1 MSAPLKIV
9 VLLHFFLLVVEID
22 AENGLSQDQCTVP
35 AKCSPQG
42 PPIRFPFRLKGHPKN
57 CGCPGFELS
66 CTGTTN
72 QTMLE
77 LPFPAKLPVEEINYT
92 TREIRV
98 HYKDSCLP
106 RQLTRSLADS
116 PFKLMDLDLVDD
128 QYYTFFSC
136 SLNKSESYDL
146 TPYTCHIFGGS
157 TVYGVS
163 SDDDLGDLDLY
174 SCQRID
180 NVIVQSNVE
189 NSFHVKWANT
199 ICGDCEAEGGK
210 CRPKS
215 NSMKHETE
223 CIHKHRKPEKGTLLI
238 TFRAKTYHSSS
249 AFEIFE
255 NLAFVVDNYLI
266 SKSKKW

>member
-42 PPIRFPFRLKGHPKN
+42 PPIRSPFRLKGHPKN

-98 HYKDSCLP
+98 HYEDSCLP
-106 RQLTRSLADS
+106 PQLMLRLAYT
-116 PFKLMDLDLVDD
+116 PFKLVDEILDVEL
-128 QYYTFFSC
+128 YTFFSC

-163 SDDDLGDLDLY
+163 SDDDLGYLDLY

-180 NVIVQSNVE
+180 SVVILQSNWE
-189 NSFHVKWANT
+189 NAFLMNWTNT
-199 ICGDCEAEGGK
+199 ICGDFEAEDGK
-210 CRPKS
+210 CRPK
-215 NSMKHETE
+215 NNNMKHETE
-223 CIHKHRKPEKGTLLI
+223 CIHKPRKPEKGILLI
-238 TFRAKTYHSSS
+238 TFHAKTYS
-249 AFEIFE
+249 FEFS
-255 NLAFVVDNYLI
+255 F
-266 SKSKKW
+266 

>member
-1 MSAPLKIV
+1 MNIV

-22 AENGLSQDQCTVP
+22 AEIGVSQDQCTVP
-35 AKCSPQG
+35 AKCSHQG
-42 PPIRFPFRLKGHPKN
+42 PPIRFPFSLKGQPEY
-57 CGCPGFELS
+57 CGYPGFELS

-72 QTMLE
+72 QIMLE
-77 LPFPAKLPVEEINYT
+77 LPFSEKLPVEEINYT

-136 SLNKSESYDL
+136 SLNKSESNDL
-146 TPYTCHIFGGS
+146 TPYTCHIFGGT
-157 TVYGVS
+157 TVYAVR

-174 SCQRID
+174 SCRRIG
-180 NVIVQSNVE
+180 NVTLQSNVE
-189 NSFHVKWANT
+189 NAFYMKWANT
-199 ICGDCEAEGGK
+199 TCGDCEAEGGK

-215 NSMKHETE
+215 NRMKHETE
-223 CIHKHRKPEKGTLLI
+223 CIRKPEKGILLI
-238 TFRAKTYHSSS
+238 TFHAKTYS
-249 AFEIFE
+249 FEFS
-255 NLAFVVDNYLI
+255 F
-266 SKSKKW
+266 